1 MCLSPAAIEEGLR
14 IQPRRRHGE
23 QAVTTDLRKRRTG
36 KDKAADKQAGVNWS
50 RGMRTEGVTW
60 ASIRGGLGRWA
71 GYKEDG
77 KRGSFDGT
85 ASALFLE
92 IVCRSHC

>member
-36 KDKAADKQAGVNWS
+36 KDKAADKQAGRELVQRN
-50 RGMRTEGVTW
+50 
-60 ASIRGGLGRWA
+60 
-71 GYKEDG
+71 EDG
-77 KRGSFDGT
+77 GGH
-85 ASALFLE
+85 LGQ
-92 IVCRSHC
+92 H